1 MTRNC
6 SVPFNNEEWLKVL
19 CPVPLTSSILKC
31 TEDVLRSPAVGTK
44 QHHNVSVETS
54 PNVNNKDDIQRLPV
68 SSLYPLKQLKEKK
81 KAETVSWCV
90 REDG

>member
-1 MTRNC
+1 M
-6 SVPFNNEEWLKVL
+6 
-19 CPVPLTSSILKC
+19 SSTINLVHC
-31 TEDVLRSPAVGTK
+31 TEDVLRSSAVGTK

-54 PNVNNKDDIQRLPV
+54 PNVNNKDDIRRLPV